1 MDSLAMQPGGLATR
15 MSLLDRLRVPLSWL
29 GVIRRTCQRTLQ
41 DNCLGPA
48 VELAYFFFLALF
60 PAVLF
65 FVALASFFPIDRLT
79 DHVLGAL
86 DRFTPPD
93 VLSLIRDQFLQ
104 ISKNNNG
111 GLLTLGLVG
120 AVWSASSGMSSAI
133 DTLNQAYHVHETR
146 SWWRVRLVAI
156 LMTIVLAA
164 VMLVSFALVLV
175 GPMVAEKVAEWL
187 NLGLAFAWTW
197 RLFQWPLVLALVA
210 FGVALVYYVAPDA
223 QQQLIW

>member
-41 DNCLGPA
+41 DNCLGLA
-48 VELAYFFFLALF
+48 AELAYFFFLALF
-60 PAVLF
+60 PALLF

-93 VLSLIRDQFLQ
+93 VLGLIRDQLLQ
-104 ISKNNNG
+104 LSKNDNG

-120 AVWSASSGMSSAI
+120 TVWSASSGMSSVI
-133 DTLNQAYHVHETR
+133 GTLNQAYHVQEAR

-156 LMTIVLAA
+156 LLTIELAA
-164 VMLVSFALVLV
+164 FILVSFALVLV
-175 GPMVAEKVAEWL
+175 EPTAADAVAEWL
-187 NLGLAFAWTW
+187 HLGLVFAWTW
-197 RLFQWPLVLALVA
+197 KVLQWPLVLAL
-210 FGVALVYYVAPDA
+210 LSLLP
-223 QQQLIW
+223 I